1 MRKREV
7 LRLPT
12 DGFVRD
18 VATNNKLF
26 HDQFGEAYIAIGGKG
41 SEILRLRSCEFMGWL
56 NTYAY
61 SNYSGVIMKNNQAT
75 DIKRALEGFAL
86 CGEDSKICLEPR
98 VRRIKDE
105 IWYDL
110 GKEAVCVS
118 DKGWKIVKEPPI
130 IFRRY
135 GHQKAQVK
143 PVKGGDIQL
152 FRKFTNITD
161 DSDWNLF
168 LAFAVATLIPDIP
181 KPVLVINGSQGAG
194 KSTPMRMLKDLADP
208 SQLVSAG
215 KITGEKELARLANR
229 HSLLFF
235 DNLSF
240 LEKDNSDVLCR
251 LITGDGFSKRRLY
264 SDDDE
269 VIYNYKRPIMLNG
282 INNFITQADL
292 LDRALIL
299 NVERISEDKR
309 LTEVELWGKF
319 EKEKP
324 LILGAMFTVLS
335 KAMQIFPETP
345 TSGLP
350 RMADFGRWGCAI
362 YSAINDKPFTEFQE
376 ILSGNKERQIEESI
390 ESDPVA
396 IVAKFLASELV
407 RVEFT
412 AYDFFEGVVHH
423 LHNTP
428 RDILHA
434 DEHTHWPK
442 DASQV
447 GKRLRRAEGMLK
459 EAKIEISYSV
469 KNNERLI
476 RLTDCSYSHPENV
489 PFYRLFCGSP
499 FLDEDEKL
507 DKELPRR
514 HQLAN
519 MTPEE
524 CDFELKREEEEKRK
538 KAEKKKLQDEK
549 RRQNRARTRERM
561 IERKVEAGAQIYRE
575 AQAKAE
581 AEAKTK
587 AETEKTDNSV
597 VNTELESL
605 EYEECPF

>member
-1 MRKREV
+1 MRKKEV

-12 DGFVRD
+12 DRFVRD
-18 VATNNKLF
+18 VATNNILF
-26 HDQFGEAYIAIGGKG
+26 HDQFDEAYIAIGGKG
-41 SEILRLRSCEFMGWL
+41 SEVLRLRSCEFMGWL

-61 SNYSGVIMKNNQAT
+61 NNYGGVIMKNNQAT

-86 CGEDSKICLEPR
+86 CSKDSEICLEPR
-98 VRRIKDE
+98 LRKINNE

-208 SQLVSAG
+208 SQLTSAG

-251 LITGDGFSKRRLY
+251 LITGDGFSKRKLY

-335 KAMQIFPETP
+335 RAMRIFPETP

-362 YSAINDKPFTEFQE
+362 YSAINDKPFTGFQE

-390 ESDPVA
+390 EADPVA
-396 IVAKFLASELV
+396 MVAKYLANESI
-407 RVEFT
+407 RIKFT
-412 AYDFFEGVVHH
+412 AHDFLEGF
-423 LHNTP
+423 TISDRFKFAP
-428 RDILHA
+428 DSIQYA
-434 DEHTHWPK
+434 TEHIYWPK

-447 GKRLRRAEGMLK
+447 GKRLRKAEGMLREAGIELSFIK
-459 EAKIEISYSV
+459 ED
-469 KNNERLI
+469 NERLI
-476 RLTDCSYSHPENV
+476 CLVDKNYSHPENID
-489 PFYRLFCGSP
+489 FCYFCNGNIV
-499 FLDEDEKL
+499 F
-507 DKELPRR
+507 PRNDIFGNMDNIKR
-514 HQLAN
+514 AIYAD

-524 CDFELKREEEEKRK
+524 YAEACRLAEEEHDKQLEEDLK
-538 KAEKKKLQDEK
+538 ESQH
-549 RRQNRARTRERM
+549 RARARERRN
-561 IERKVEAGAQIYRE
+561 ERKVEKRAQADRE

-581 AEAKTK
+581 AETKAKTE
-587 AETEKTDNSV
+587 AEKTDDSIADI
-597 VNTELESL
+597 ESESL
-605 EYEECPF
+605 EYEKCPF

>member
-1 MRKREV
+1 VKKREV

-86 CGEDSKICLEPR
+86 CGEDSEICLEPR

-110 GKEAVCVS
+110 GKEAICVS
-118 DKGWKIVKEPPI
+118 DRGWKIVKEPPI

-269 VIYNYKRPIMLNG
+269 VIYNYRRPIMLNG

-299 NVERISEDKR
+299 NVERIAEDKR

-335 KAMQIFPETP
+335 KAMRIFPETP

-362 YSAINDKPFTEFQE
+362 YSAINDKPFTEFQR

-390 ESDPVA
+390 EADPVA
-396 IVAKFLASELV
+396 MVAKYLANRYV
-407 RVEFT
+407 CVEFT
-412 AYDFFEGVVHH
+412 AHDFLDGFNEEDDSVPD
-423 LHNTP
+423 TF
-428 RDILHA
+428 RYA
-434 DEHTHWPK
+434 SEHTYWPK
-442 DASQV
+442 DSSQV
-447 GKRLRRAEGMLK
+447 GKRLRRAEGMLR
-459 EAKIEISYSV
+459 EAGIDLSFATE
-469 KNNERLI
+469 NNERLI
-476 RLTDCSYSHPENV
+476 RLVDNNYPYPE
-489 PFYRLFCGSP
+489 RLEIIRFRDGKALFSDYFRNEKIP
-499 FLDEDEKL
+499 KRQEYASLTPDEYAEALRLESEELDERLGES
-507 DKELPRR
+507 
-514 HQLAN
+514 Q
-519 MTPEE
+519 
-524 CDFELKREEEEKRK
+524 RK
-538 KAEKKKLQDEK
+538 A
-549 RRQNRARTRERM
+549 RAHERK
-561 IERKVEAGAQIYRE
+561 IERKVEAEAQVYRDT
-575 AQAKAE
+575 QAKAE
-581 AEAKTK
+581 AKAK
-587 AETEKTDNSV
+587 AETKKTDNNV
-597 VNTELESL
+597 VDTDLESL